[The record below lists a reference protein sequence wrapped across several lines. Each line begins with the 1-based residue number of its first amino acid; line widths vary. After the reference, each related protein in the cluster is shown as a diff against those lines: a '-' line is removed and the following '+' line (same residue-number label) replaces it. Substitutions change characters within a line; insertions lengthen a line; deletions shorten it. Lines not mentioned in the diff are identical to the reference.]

1 MFSRLPVFL
10 IVVLSFLT
18 IAHSDPSA
26 SDQQTDL
33 PETSSLAQTTQVS
46 KSVSIDVF
54 NIPTGST
61 VFIADPI
68 TLSLATDTLTLRV
81 YSSVYPN
88 TYPDSMGNLFGD
100 ESTFY
105 RFDMV
110 ESNKIDSSILFNS
123 DSDIISSTELN
134 FFHFVPRGVGTVT
147 LEFCGDV
154 DLNLSKGFLKEQR
167 IKHITVQVPINVVE

>member
-1 MFSRLPVFL
+1 MVPRLTLFL
-10 IVVLSFLT
+10 IAALSFLT
-18 IAHSDPSA
+18 TAHSGPST

-33 PETSSLAQTTQVS
+33 PEISPLVQTAQVS
-46 KSVSIDVF
+46 KNVFIDVV
-54 NIPTGST
+54 NIPTEST

-88 TYPDSMGNLFGD
+88 TYPGSMGSLFGD
-100 ESTFY
+100 ESTLY

-110 ESNKIDSSILFNS
+110 DPNKIDSSILFNS
-123 DSDIISSTELN
+123 DSSILSRAELN
-134 FFHFVPRGVGTVT
+134 FFHFVPRGIGTVT

-154 DLNLSKGFLKEQR
+154 DLNLIKGFLKEEQ